1 MQQFS
6 NQEIAEL
13 KSRVDQIHDLLAGR
27 GEESPAAGVDVR
39 STAVG
44 RRARPKSGLL
54 DQLSFSI
61 QIRRIRRS
69 HFGSAEMSGPIW
81 DMMLDLMLASAHG
94 RVLSASDLATG
105 AGVPLSSGLRMIS
118 ALERHGAGASL
129 DRRARPAANDRPSD
143 RQRNRAH
150 GHLFREDRR
159 GLAERADAGSLTPLD
174 RVRGRLVARTVPGH
188 PSHSVI
194 SFIMRSTLIIASRLI
209 WQMRAALTSRV
220 SPISCRLS
228 SSKK

>member
-13 KSRVDQIHDLLAGR
+13 KSRVDQIHELLASR
-27 GEESPAAGVDVR
+27 GEESPGATVRGIETARVDA
-39 STAVG
+39 SPSA
-44 RRARPKSGLL
+44 GLL

-81 DMMLDLMLASAHG
+81 DMMLDLMLAGAHG

-118 ALERHGAGASL
+118 ALERLGLVHRSIDER
-129 DRRARPAANDRPSD
+129 DRR
-143 RQRNRAH
+143 
-150 GHLFREDRR
+150 
-159 GLAERADAGSLTPLD
+159 
-174 RVRGRLVARTVPGH
+174 RTIV
-188 PSHSVI
+188 
-194 SFIMRSTLIIASRLI
+194 
-209 WQMRAALTSRV
+209 
-220 SPISCRLS
+220 RLS
-228 SSKK
+228 DIGTERMAAYFEKIGAAWQNGQTLAA

>member
-13 KSRVDQIHDLLAGR
+13 KSRVDQIHDLLASR
-27 GEESPAAGVDVR
+27 GEESPSPAARQHGVAYAD
-39 STAVG
+39 AV
-44 RRARPKSGLL
+44 PKTGLL

-81 DMMLDLMLASAHG
+81 DMMLDLMLAGTHG

-118 ALERHGAGASL
+118 AIERLGLVNRSIDER
-129 DRRARPAANDRPSD
+129 DRRRTIVRLTDLGTERMASYFEKIGAAWQNG
-143 RQRNRAH
+143 QT
-150 GHLFREDRR
+150 
-159 GLAERADAGSLTPLD
+159 LAA
-174 RVRGRLVARTVPGH
+174 
-188 PSHSVI
+188 
-194 SFIMRSTLIIASRLI
+194 
-209 WQMRAALTSRV
+209 
-220 SPISCRLS
+220 
-228 SSKK
+228 